1 MKDLRPETAM
11 LIALDSLR
19 QPARAPRLRTW
30 FVWLGNGSR
39 AHIAAHS
46 GAEARDIVLSI
57 NADADIKHIAPGE
70 AF

>member
-1 MKDLRPETAM
+1 MKDLRPETGL

-19 QPARAPRLRTW
+19 QAARAPALRTF
-30 FVWLGNGSR
+30 FVFMTDGTR

-57 NADADIKHIAPGE
+57 NPQADIKHIAPG
-70 AF
+70 ARF

>member
-1 MKDLRPETAM
+1 MTNTETPAL

-19 QPARAPRLRTW
+19 QAARGRTCRTY
-30 FVWLGNGSR
+30 FVWLTDGTR

-57 NADADIKHIAPGE
+57 NPHADIKHIAPGE
-70 AF
+70 RL